1 MSPGVPPIG
10 PLEWSDETVA
20 SLWEY
25 YSERR
30 PETYFT
36 AQFGDRIVEETLRF
50 VDHAAAVCD
59 FGCGAG
65 YLLERLLE
73 HRRAAG
79 LDFTRGSVEVARRRV
94 DGSANLIGVH
104 HVDEAAHLF
113 DTFDALYFVETVE
126 HILPHHM
133 DGTFDLLHRL
143 PKPRGI
149 IVCTTPHDED
159 LSEQEVFCPVTRKY
173 FHRYHHVHS
182 FTEASLAALFRARGF
197 EVVRTFTIDFAA
209 RRPVHGLKGR
219 LRAQLGRKN
228 RHLVLIGRTPA

>member
-65 YLLERLLE
+65 YLLERLLD
-73 HRRAAG
+73 
-79 LDFTRGSVEVARRRV
+79 LDS
-94 DGSANLIGVH
+94 
-104 HVDEAAHLF
+104 
-113 DTFDALYFVETVE
+113 
-126 HILPHHM
+126 
-133 DGTFDLLHRL
+133 
-143 PKPRGI
+143 GI
-149 IVCTTPHDED
+149 
-159 LSEQEVFCPVTRKY
+159 
-173 FHRYHHVHS
+173 
-182 FTEASLAALFRARGF
+182 LAAPWD
-197 EVVRTFTIDFAA
+197 RTVAA
-209 RRPVHGLKGR
+209 M
-219 LRAQLGRKN
+219 
-228 RHLVLIGRTPA
+228 TS